1 MNVASHCSLTWW
13 SYRELNQ
20 LYSKY
25 KDQGLKILA
34 FPCNQFMNQESGCE
48 VDIKEF
54 LRKKKV
60 EFDVFNKIKV
70 NGKDADPLFK
80 YLKKVKGG
88 FFSSGIKW
96 NFTKFLCDAD
106 GKPIA
111 RYAPTVPFSKI
122 EEDLIPLL
130 ESSLR
135 D

>member
-1 MNVASHCSLTWW
+1 MNVASSCGFTRTN
-13 SYRELNQ
+13 YAQLNE

-25 KDQGLKILA
+25 KDQGLKVLA

-54 LRKKKV
+54 LKKNNV

-70 NGKDADPLFK
+70 NGNDADPLFK
-80 YLKKVKGG
+80 YLKNEQGG
-88 FFSSGIKW
+88 LLFNAVKW

-111 RYAPTVPFSKI
+111 RYAPTVEPNKI
-122 EEDLIPLL
+122 EKDLKPLL
-130 ESSLR
+130 EKQ
-135 D
+135 

>member
-1 MNVASHCSLTWW
+1 MNVASDCGFARTN
-13 SYRELNQ
+13 YAQLNE

-25 KDQGLKILA
+25 KDQGLKVLA

-54 LRKKKV
+54 LKKNNV

-70 NGKDADPLFK
+70 NGNDADPLFK
-80 YLKKVKGG
+80 YLKNEQGG
-88 FFSSGIKW
+88 LFFNAIKW

-111 RYAPTVPFSKI
+111 RYAPTVEPNKI
-122 EEDLIPLL
+122 EKDLKPLL
-130 ESSLR
+130 EKQ
-135 D
+135 